1 MRELAMISAAAGM
14 VMILVILIINYNDRR
29 NNLTHQRA

>member
-14 VMILVILIINYNDRR
+14 IMILVILIINYNDRR
-29 NNLTHQRA
+29 NN

>member
-14 VMILVILIINYNDRR
+14 VMILVILITNYNDRR
-29 NNLTHQRA
+29 NN

>member
-14 VMILVILIINYNDRR
+14 VMILVILITKYNDRR
-29 NNLTHQRA
+29 NN

>member
-14 VMILVILIINYNDRR
+14 FMILVILIINYNDRR
-29 NNLTHQRA
+29 NN

>member
-29 NNLTHQRA
+29 NN

>member
-14 VMILVILIINYNDRR
+14 VMILVILISNYNDRR
-29 NNLTHQRA
+29 NN

>member
-1 MRELAMISAAAGM
+1 MKELAMISAAAGM

-29 NNLTHQRA
+29 NN

>member
-14 VMILVILIINYNDRR
+14 VMILVILINNYNDRR
-29 NNLTHQRA
+29 NN

>member
-1 MRELAMISAAAGM
+1 MRELAMISWSAGM

-29 NNLTHQRA
+29 NN

>member
-1 MRELAMISAAAGM
+1 MKELAMISAAAGF

-29 NNLTHQRA
+29 NN

>member
-14 VMILVILIINYNDRR
+14 IMILVILITNYNDRR
-29 NNLTHQRA
+29 NN